1 MSFPIIAISGPP
13 GVGKSTVIA
22 SLLSQMT
29 LHAVYFDA
37 HETMTD
43 RSVAEIEDWILRG
56 MPLAEMVPAALV
68 DHLKAACQNR
78 LVLFETPLGRAVPDH
93 SRLISRSIWLDCPAD
108 IALARK
114 IDETVSG
121 GDWDSVTDLT
131 GWLSGYLAAYPRI
144 IAPSMAQQ
152 AVRVRPLADD
162 LIDASRDASSVAAQI
177 RHIVEQMQLSY
188 SV

>member
-22 SLLSQMT
+22 SLLSQMK

-43 RSVAEIEDWILRG
+43 RPVAEIEDWLSRG
-56 MPLAEMVPAALV
+56 MPLAEMVPPGLAG
-68 DHLKAACQNR
+68 HLNAACQDR
-78 LVLFETPLGRAVPDH
+78 PVLFETPLGRAVPDH
-93 SRLISRSIWLDCPAD
+93 CRLITRSIWLDCPAD

-114 IDETVSG
+114 IGETVSG
-121 GDWDSVTDLT
+121 GNWESVTDLID
-131 GWLSGYLAAYPRI
+131 WLSGYLAAYPRI
-144 IAPSMAQQ
+144 IAPSLAQQ
-152 AVRVRPLADD
+152 ATQVRPLADD
-162 LIDASRDASSVAAQI
+162 LIDATCGASDVAAQVRSI
-177 RHIVEQMQLSY
+177 IEQVQQAY